1 MAKDSTINPMDAY
14 QSESVKL
21 QAKTDEALA
30 AVGDLRKLSEKEV
43 KLRKQSMV
51 DDFKRDGISK
61 DIAEEMTNTI
71 FETNMEQNKILEASA
86 MAAEM
91 RILPEQIAAH
101 KRQEMVDK
109 FGEFENNSPSKYRR
123 FRNRY

>member
-1 MAKDSTINPMDAY
+1 MAKDSTFNPMDAIKAN
-14 QSESVKL
+14 VKL

-61 DIAEEMTNTI
+61 DIAEEMTNTSV
-71 FETNMEQNKILEASA
+71 EANMEQNW
-86 MAAEM
+86 
-91 RILPEQIAAH
+91 
-101 KRQEMVDK
+101 
-109 FGEFENNSPSKYRR
+109 
-123 FRNRY
+123 